1 MKNLIKIMICFSLIY
16 TPFFSMSANASN
28 VGGWT
33 LSNPIAQG
41 ASTVYDATKKII
53 LNGKDFVK
61 TSTVKITPTA
71 SQVSKVLA
79 RGAAGYALSVAVEQM
94 FGAVDWVLDPA
105 NNQIVIK
112 AKPST
117 CLLNGTDCPYTPM
130 LWSGYAGARFDAIL
144 PACQSFVDS
153 YIKSVPTLKP
163 ATARFKQISSNT
175 ASCSAS
181 RIRISDGVQ
190 VSDYTIQITASAN
203 PAYNPNAEKPQDRVV
218 PLATVASRVISNA
231 ESADEAKSKPAQVAT
246 TSAAADTVAESE
258 KDDTKAR
265 PIVTQAEAN
274 SQTSPM
280 DETGTRPQT
289 EAESNI
295 AQGTQ
300 TQKPA
305 NPAQTDLALEFPVFC
320 SWASTVCEASQVV
333 ISFPQTLTGWWD
345 TANHK
350 VDEWVTSISEAY
362 HDFIND
368 DELPNEETKVDI
380 TDIPTPELQENA
392 ISWGASCPA
401 DVSLPIS
408 MQGVSSTIVF
418 SWSPWCQ
425 LLSIIKPAIV
435 ASAYI
440 GAAFIVLGLRT

>member
-28 VGGWT
+28 VGGWN
-33 LSNPIAQG
+33 LSSPIAQG
-41 ASTVYDATKKII
+41 ASTFYDATKQVLI
-53 LNGKDFVK
+53 NGKQFIKKSSV
-61 TSTVKITPTA
+61 TIVPTA
-71 SQVSKVLA
+71 SQVAKVLA
-79 RGAAGYALSVAVEQM
+79 RGGAGYALSVAVEELL
-94 FGAVDWVLDPA
+94 GAVDWVLDPA
-105 NNQIVIK
+105 NNQIKYYEENKINV
-112 AKPST
+112 PR
-117 CLLNGTDCPYTPM
+117 
-130 LWSGYAGARFDAIL
+130 LWRHT
-144 PACQSFVDS
+144 V
-153 YIKSVPTLKP
+153 
-163 ATARFKQISSNT
+163 SSNT
-175 ASCSAS
+175 KYFVSPLDACNEYAKTKTIKYSGMKAIANHPAVS
-181 RIRISDGVQ
+181 GVTNGC
-190 VSDYTIQITASAN
+190 YASAKASYQQEYGEHEFQFGLASIAN
-203 PAYNPNAEKPQDRVV
+203 PSYDPNAEREEKTL
-218 PLATVASRVISNA
+218 PLTTVASQVINNA
-231 ESADEAKSKPAQVAT
+231 ESEDEAKAVPAQTAT
-246 TSAAADTVAESE
+246 TAVASDTVAEAE

-265 PIVTQAEAN
+265 PIVTQAESN

-289 EAESNI
+289 QAESNT

-300 TQKPA
+300 TQNSA

-320 SWASTVCEASQVV
+320 NWAPTICEAAQVV

-350 VDEWVTSISEAY
+350 SDEWVTSISEAY
-362 HDFIND
+362 YDFIND

-380 TDIPTPELQENA
+380 TDIPTPDLQENA
-392 ISWGASCPA
+392 ISWAASCPA

>member
-33 LSNPIAQG
+33 FSNPVAQG

-61 TSTVKITPTA
+61 SSTVKITPTA
-71 SQVSKVLA
+71 AQVGKVLA
-79 RGAAGYALSVAVEQM
+79 GGGAAYALSVAVQELL
-94 FGAVDWVLDPA
+94 GAVDWVLDPA
-105 NNQIVIK
+105 NNQITYTEKQDPNAIPPNLQYYWHNGNDGK
-112 AKPST
+112 RYSSPESAAAAYIAKQ
-117 CLLNGTDCPYTPM
+117 CLSNSDLCSAKKISSEVFGN
-130 LWSGYAGARFDAIL
+130 L
-144 PACQSFVDS
+144 PFQTVRVWFEYDYFQVKIQTFVD
-153 YIKSVPTLKP
+153 TGAAL
-163 ATARFKQISSNT
+163 
-175 ASCSAS
+175 
-181 RIRISDGVQ
+181 
-190 VSDYTIQITASAN
+190 
-203 PAYNPNAEKPQDRVV
+203 NPNYDPNAVPEDKPKSI
-218 PLATVASRVISNA
+218 PLTTVASRVISNA

-246 TSAAADTVAESE
+246 TAAAADTVAESE

-274 SQTSPM
+274 SQTSPIN
-280 DETGTRPQT
+280 ETGTRPQT
-289 EAESNI
+289 QAESNT

-300 TQKPA
+300 TQNPA

-320 SWASTVCEASQVV
+320 SWASTICEASQVV

-350 VDEWVTSISEAY
+350 SDEWVTSISEAY

-380 TDIPTPELQENA
+380 TDIPTPDLQENA
-392 ISWGASCPA
+392 ISWGSSCPA

>member
-16 TPFFSMSANASN
+16 TPFFSMSANAAN
-28 VGGWT
+28 VGGWN

-61 TSTVKITPTA
+61 TSTVKITPTVT
-71 SQVSKVLA
+71 QVSKILVK
-79 RGAAGYALSVAVEQM
+79 GGAGYAMSVAVEQLI
-94 FGAVDWVLDPA
+94 GAVDWVLDPS
-105 NNQIVIK
+105 NNQIIYTDKKEIPITDQYYTGHDSRYRFATSDEALLDKCISVAGHGAKIQNQTKDGIWYRADCFRSGFSTPSYVVSTFLTVVNETEVEEEQKSLPIDAVAQQVI
-112 AKPST
+112 T
-117 CLLNGTDCPYTPM
+117 
-130 LWSGYAGARFDAIL
+130 
-144 PACQSFVDS
+144 
-153 YIKSVPTLKP
+153 
-163 ATARFKQISSNT
+163 
-175 ASCSAS
+175 
-181 RIRISDGVQ
+181 
-190 VSDYTIQITASAN
+190 
-203 PAYNPNAEKPQDRVV
+203 
-218 PLATVASRVISNA
+218 NA
-231 ESADEAKSKPAQVAT
+231 ESGDTNAQTAT
-246 TSAAADTVAESE
+246 TAAASDTVAESE

-265 PIVTQAEAN
+265 PIVTQAESN

-289 EAESNI
+289 QAESNT

-300 TQKPA
+300 TQNPA

-320 SWASTVCEASQVV
+320 NWAPTICEAAQVV

>member
-61 TSTVKITPTA
+61 TSTVKITPTVT
-71 SQVSKVLA
+71 QVSKILVK
-79 RGAAGYALSVAVEQM
+79 GGAGYAMSVAVEQLI
-94 FGAVDWVLDPA
+94 GAVDWVLDPS
-105 NNQIVIK
+105 NNQIIYTDKKEIPITDQYYEGRDSKYRFATSDEALLDKCIAAAGDGAKIQNQTKDGIWYRADCFRSGFSTPSYVVSATLTVVNETEVEEEQKSLPIDAVAQQVI
-112 AKPST
+112 T
-117 CLLNGTDCPYTPM
+117 
-130 LWSGYAGARFDAIL
+130 
-144 PACQSFVDS
+144 
-153 YIKSVPTLKP
+153 
-163 ATARFKQISSNT
+163 
-175 ASCSAS
+175 
-181 RIRISDGVQ
+181 
-190 VSDYTIQITASAN
+190 
-203 PAYNPNAEKPQDRVV
+203 
-218 PLATVASRVISNA
+218 NA
-231 ESADEAKSKPAQVAT
+231 ESGDTNAQTAT
-246 TSAAADTVAESE
+246 TAAAVDVVSESE

-274 SQTSPM
+274 SQTSPI

-289 EAESNI
+289 QAESNT

-300 TQKPA
+300 TQNPA

-320 SWASTVCEASQVV
+320 SWAPTVCEASQVV